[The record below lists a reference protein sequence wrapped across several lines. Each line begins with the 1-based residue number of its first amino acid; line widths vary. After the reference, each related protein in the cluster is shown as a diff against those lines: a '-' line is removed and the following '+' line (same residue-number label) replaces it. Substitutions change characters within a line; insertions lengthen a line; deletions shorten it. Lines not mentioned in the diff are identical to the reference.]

1 MSNPTQRF
9 SSRVENYVK
18 YRPRYPQAVINHLRE
33 TCQLTPES
41 IVADIGSGTGFL
53 TKLFLQNENC
63 VYGVEPNQPMRE
75 AGERF
80 LKDYPHFTSVAGT
93 AEETTLPNASVDF
106 IVAGQAFHWFDRETT
121 KTEFKRI
128 LKPQGWVVLIWN
140 DRRTNSTPFLVA
152 YEQLLETYGTDYGR
166 VNHKQIDKTILDSF
180 FDSDCQQVSFYN
192 AQNFDFEGL
201 KGRLLSSSYT
211 PEAEDLRYEAM
222 LSKLRKIFNMHQID
236 EKVVF
241 EYDTQVY
248 YGRLKAE

>member
-1 MSNPTQRF
+1 M
-9 SSRVENYVK
+9 
-18 YRPRYPQAVINHLRE
+18 
-33 TCQLTPES
+33 
-41 IVADIGSGTGFL
+41 
-53 TKLFLQNENC
+53 
-63 VYGVEPNQPMRE
+63 
-75 AGERF
+75 
-80 LKDYPHFTSVAGT
+80 
-93 AEETTLPNASVDF
+93 
-106 IVAGQAFHWFDRETT
+106 QAFHWFDREKT

-166 VNHKQIDKTILDSF
+166 VNHKQIDKAILDSF
-180 FDSDCQQVSFYN
+180 FDSNCQQVSFYN

-222 LSKLRKIFNMHQID
+222 LSQLRKIFDMYQID
-236 EKVVF
+236 ENVVF

-248 YGRLKAE
+248 YGRITKAESKYSSPPPLSIF